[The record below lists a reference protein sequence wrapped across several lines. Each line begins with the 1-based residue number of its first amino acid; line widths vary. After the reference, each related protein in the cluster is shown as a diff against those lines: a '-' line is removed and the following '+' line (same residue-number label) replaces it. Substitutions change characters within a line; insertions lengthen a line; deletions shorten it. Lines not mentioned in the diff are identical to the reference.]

1 MITYVGAWDMIK
13 QKRSNVETNRYTAAD
28 INYAIDKIYLYFFS
42 SVLYDTPTGIP
53 FFHIPTFY
61 FPS

>member
-28 INYAIDKIYLYFFS
+28 INYTIDKIYL
-42 SVLYDTPTGIP
+42 
-53 FFHIPTFY
+53 
-61 FPS
+61 